1 MVALAAGLT
10 AFTAAGYG
18 LLTSLAFGVATL
30 IGYLMCYG
38 LDPRRDKFD
47 ARQVGVSADEVLAAL
62 EEGERAIE
70 AIEKARAR
78 MRNQELRAR
87 LGQIAAQACPQGKRP
102 PENIIGDGGA
112 FQH

>member
-1 MVALAAGLT
+1 MLI
-10 AFTAAGYG
+10 

-87 LGQIAAQACPQGKRP
+87 LGRIAAQARKILAGIEEDPKDLRRARKAIESNMVMGW
-102 PENIIGDGGA
+102 
-112 FQH
+112 